1 MITCNSLLIGFKEPI
16 LQCEHLSLNTGELY
30 CLIGKNGAGKSTFL
44 KTLIG
49 EIQPLSGE
57 ITIANQNLN
66 FVNPILKAK
75 LIAFV
80 PSRFD
85 GVPYLTSYE
94 FISKGRVPH
103 TNFFGK
109 LTSLDKEIIKDAI
122 AFTMVDDLLEK
133 DTSLLSDGERQLISI
148 TRALAQDTPYILLDE
163 PTSFLDPENKMKL
176 FSLLSKITKSKNKLC
191 LISTHDIEFSKLFC
205 TNYLIIQPEN
215 KIITLEKVSSND
227 SSREIYKKAFEET
240 YLFLTQRT
248 DKPLDF
254 G

>member
-1 MITCNSLLIGFKEPI
+1 MITCNSLQIGFKEPI
-16 LQCEHLSLNTGELY
+16 LQCENLSLNTGELY
-30 CLIGKNGAGKSTFL
+30 CLVGKNGAGKSTFL
-44 KTLIG
+44 KTLMG
-49 EIQPLSGE
+49 DIQPLSGK
-57 ITIANQNLN
+57 ITIANQNLK

-75 LIAFV
+75 LISFV
-80 PSRFD
+80 PSKFD
-85 GVPYLTSYE
+85 GIPFLTSYE
-94 FISKGRVPH
+94 FISKGRIPH

-109 LTSLDKEIIKDAI
+109 LTTADEEIIKDAI
-122 AFTMVDDLLEK
+122 AFTMVDYLLEK

-163 PTSFLDPENKMKL
+163 PTSFLDPENKMNL
-176 FSLLSKITKSKNKLC
+176 FSLLSRITKSKNKLC

-205 TNYLIIQPEN
+205 KNYLIINPKNQ
-215 KIITLEKVSSND
+215 KLTLEQLSTID
-227 SSREIYKKAFEET
+227 SSKVIYKKAFEET